1 MWEWA
6 PCLGESC
13 RGIAGLLEPRDL
25 TFISPG
31 SKTPQA
37 SMRQSRTVPS
47 FSLSK
52 VSSSGGAVTEV
63 GGLVCA
69 VGAGV
74 PVLRNTQSSLKT
86 RLQVRRP
93 KP

>member
-1 MWEWA
+1 M
-6 PCLGESC
+6 
-13 RGIAGLLEPRDL
+13 
-25 TFISPG
+25 FISSG

-37 SMRQSRTVPS
+37 SLRHNRTLLS

-52 VSSSGGAVTEV
+52 VSSRGGAVTEA
-63 GGLVCA
+63 GWPCLCC
-69 VGAGV
+69 GAGG

-86 RLQVRRP
+86 HMQVRRL